1 MRSLAGSNNG
11 VAPATATVTGY
22 RSPMYSTR
30 SELPSTATSAGRY
43 AISRCLPTD
52 GPEPALVTY
61 EGRPLTSTRRSPAGE
76 RIGSPPSMYR
86 KDPSADTCESTVSVH
101 STTHGGS
108 ARCRRY
114 ASLPMNGWGLTLGLV
129 MPAST
134 RV

>member
-1 MRSLAGSNNG
+1 MPWTEYEAG
-11 VAPATATVTGY
+11 
-22 RSPMYSTR
+22 MQ
-30 SELPSTATSAGRY
+30 

-61 EGRPLTSTRRSPAGE
+61 DGRPFASTSRSPDKV

-86 KDPSADTCESTVSVH
+86 SDPSEDSWESTVIVLI
-101 STTHGGS
+101 TAHGDS
-108 ARCRRY
+108 ECCRRY
-114 ASLPMNGWGLTLGLV
+114 ASLPINGCGFTLGRV